1 MTDLSVRIGSLGL
14 KNPVLTASGTFGYGT
29 EYAGYFDTGL
39 LGGIVTKTV
48 TLEPREGNPMP
59 RIAETPAG
67 MLNSIGLANVGIERF
82 LSEKLPALEGLD
94 TRVVVNVAG
103 NTAEEYAEVTSRAA
117 GHPRV
122 DAIEVN
128 VSCPNVRHGGLA
140 FGTNPSATAE
150 VTAAVRAATS
160 KPVIVKLTP
169 NVTDI
174 AEIARAAEAAGADAL
189 SLINTVLGMA
199 IDIETRRPLIAR
211 RTAGLSG
218 PAIKPIAI
226 AKVYQV
232 RQAVK
237 LPLIGIGGIM
247 RWQDAVE
254 FLLAGATAVQTGTLH
269 FVEPDG
275 PVRIVEGLRRYCEEK
290 GISSVSELV
299 GGMVEESS

>member
-1 MTDLSVRIGSLGL
+1 MVDLSVRIGGL
-14 KNPVLTASGTFGYGT
+14 ALRNPVLTASGTFGYGT
-29 EYAGYFDTGL
+29 EYADFFDASR

-59 RIAETPAG
+59 RLAETPAG

-103 NTAEEYAEVTSRAA
+103 NTVEEYAEAAARAA
-117 GHPRV
+117 AHPRV

-140 FGTNPSATAE
+140 FGTHPAATAE
-150 VTAAVRAATS
+150 VTGAVRRATA

-174 AEIARAAEAAGADAL
+174 TEIARAAEASGADAL
-189 SLINTVLGMA
+189 SLINTVVGMA

-211 RTAGLSG
+211 GTAGLSG
-218 PAIKPIAI
+218 PAIKPIAV
-226 AKVYQV
+226 ARVYQV
-232 RQAVK
+232 RGAVK

-254 FLLAGATAVQTGTLH
+254 FLLAGATAVQTGTLQ
-269 FVEPDG
+269 FVEPEG
-275 PVRIVEGLRRYCEEK
+275 PVRVVEGLRRYCEEK
-290 GISSVSELV
+290 GIGAVTELV
-299 GGMVEESS
+299 GALIES

>member
-1 MTDLSVRIGSLGL
+1 MTDLSVRIAGLAL

-29 EYAGYFDTGL
+29 EYAGYFDISL
-39 LGGIVTKTV
+39 LGGIATKTV

-59 RIAETPAG
+59 RLAETPGG

-94 TRVVVNVAG
+94 TRVIVNVAG

-117 GHPRV
+117 AHPRV

-140 FGTNPSATAE
+140 FGTNPAATAE

-174 AEIARAAEAAGADAL
+174 TEIARAAEAAGADAL

-275 PVRIVEGLRRYCEEK
+275 PVRVVEGIRRYSEEK
-290 GISSVSELV
+290 GVASVTELV
-299 GGMVEESS
+299 GALSE